1 MEFKQSGLPLE
12 PLVYKAFMLYNQNI
26 KTMDGRYQDDYPVR
40 VAKLLHE
47 TVGNDPAL
55 LSTALLA
62 VMPPSTYGIIE
73 QRFGKEIVELLN
85 EATKQMK
92 SSHAHLMH
100 ASNPVKL
107 LCMASAATSFDD
119 FKKMSAKM
127 DRQMAQAQEKGFVD
141 EPLIIVRMPNTDI
154 YDQIVDAI
162 AGKTTCPALE
172 ELFTDKLAD
181 FKVFNEEHNEKL
193 KALGIGDESFGGVP
207 MEGLEKYRYPA
218 FEDTGLYDDPTVRE
232 AYDIVIKNPR
242 VLPENFEGALDV
254 ARLLSNSVA
263 YPNPA
268 AIAAALVDIG
278 IMHLNSQEIEEMKG
292 RLDPVVVESL
302 MAGSVYDPSMTTAR
316 IMKAPVE
323 FRQVVLANAVSLVET
338 MLESGR
344 DLVDIAEMRK
354 DQLPPNFLLQNL
366 IPIGHV
372 YIDIKARI
380 MPIFGTTDLPEL
392 EGRLET
398 GLRDLFDF
406 LDENVPRPKEDAPKP
421 PKNDGFKGPKF

>member
-26 KTMDGRYQDDYPVR
+26 KTMEGRYQDDYPVR
-40 VAKLLHE
+40 VAKLLHD

-62 VMPPSTYGIIE
+62 VMPPATYGIIE

-107 LCMASAATSFDD
+107 LCMASAVTSFDD
-119 FKKMSAKM
+119 FRKLSAKM

-154 YDQIVDAI
+154 YDQIVTAVN
-162 AGKTTCPALE
+162 GKTTCPKLE
-172 ELFTDKLAD
+172 EVFADKLAD
-181 FKVFNEEHNEKL
+181 FKIFNDEHNEKL
-193 KALGIGDESFGGVP
+193 KALGIGEDSFPGAMP
-207 MEGLEKYRYPA
+207 GLEKFRYPA
-218 FEDTGLYDDPTVRE
+218 FEETGLLDDPTVRE
-232 AYDIVIKNPR
+232 AYDVLIQNPR
-242 VLPENFEGALDV
+242 VVPEHFEGALDV

-268 AIAAALVDIG
+268 AISAALLDIG
-278 IMHLNSQEIEEMKG
+278 IAGLTTHELAEMKD
-292 RLDPVVVESL
+292 RVDPVVIESL
-302 MAGSVYDPSMTTAR
+302 TSATVYDPSMTPSR
-316 IMKAPVE
+316 IMKAPLE
-323 FRQVVLANAVSLVET
+323 FRQVVLANAVSLVEI
-338 MLESGR
+338 MLDSARELI
-344 DLVDIAEMRK
+344 DVAEMHK
-354 DQLPPNFLLQNL
+354 EQLPSNFLLQNL
-366 IPIGHV
+366 MPIGHV
-372 YIDIKARI
+372 YMDLKMRV
-380 MPIFGTTDLPEL
+380 MPIFGSTDLPEL

-398 GLRDLFDF
+398 GMRDLYDF
-406 LDENVPRPKEDAPKP
+406 LDEHMPRPKEAPQP
-421 PKNDGFKGPKF
+421 PKDGFKGPKL